1 MVDDGT
7 HLPARIQTPPPRQQR
22 FRLAALLTAL
32 YLGTLLFLL
41 CEHVARPV
49 SAVNLRSSQN
59 SQAAAE
65 GPSAENGA
73 AGNKQWVLRRLIV
86 PEERLRNQ
94 RVKGTGSSSVSPDV
108 GECILLFGAFCNGN
122 MGDVIQPMAMEHLLA
137 SVAQD
142 QCFWYA
148 HPGVEGVDQGDR
160 IGEFFSDNISGDS
173 SRLIHL
179 TPDHAEKVN
188 VFKAL
193 IIGGGGIFAAKHAPL
208 DVDAF
213 AEGLTLPIVIMG
225 VGASSNRAKKYSTL
239 VEKAVFVSGRDT
251 DSIDA
256 FSSLL
261 RKSKGPVVQPGDVAL
276 VRDPVLSDKMLTD
289 TKGTCWKQSEGEHEQ
304 PLCFILPASNTAP
317 TIEMHKHLL
326 ARVVRPGDVFV
337 NVFPKHQEE
346 ILEQHDYPGEVLQIL
361 DPAEF
366 TQRLCSCRAIVS
378 TRFHGVIL
386 GLHMGVPTFG
396 ASDMSYGNKV
406 PGVLI
411 DTMRLPEQYLVI
423 NERLTREDLD
433 QEVGII
439 RGLYA
444 SHGRRTSIHAR
455 LSELSDDFE
464 SHAEHVL
471 FNVLGVEK
479 QESLEKQQQ
488 QQHRA
493 ENFFSDTEIAAFLP
507 AASAIGGNT
516 ASELRSG
523 SSVLPKNDGSKA
535 AAIIPGRAVVVKATS
550 DVAPELDTKEEK
562 EKRKKKE
569 KKPETAEEVEIEE
582 EKKRT
587 AAAISHE
594 SLPMT
599 ERVGGTTADHA
610 ASGTTRIALKPSI
623 SRKSDA
629 IHRSSA
635 AKPDG
640 HTPATAPQTS
650 SSAKTK
656 EELVDV
662 TDTKGKEA
670 KESVQLAALLLANS
684 GVFHRSVED
693 EAGPTIGAKSKTS
706 LLETDGPRAP
716 VGTGDPSAAETLK
729 PSDMIVKKGV
739 VADGQQQKRSKNE
752 GTAATTINVDGY
764 HRRRE
769 PQTTE
774 RTATTP
780 ETSVPDMGSATDNG
794 APAAEGAS
802 TNDAIGGVLID
813 DDYMA
818 ATLLLGVVVG
828 LAFLPSGGTAR
839 KASNDG
845 PLVGGAVVESGRGT
859 ASRAPCDGDSLT
871 SGGSE
876 LSPTRSVGAAGGIAA
891 TPSRMLFM
899 LNFAVWVSLA
909 IGFSGYGKAYLRDTR
924 DPVGLLVLQG
934 AVGVVVLCSLGRVG
948 ILDLRAGKG
957 LTPSA
962 ARHAGLAALLHTGQA
977 LLTNFAM
984 LSGGVAMTNGLKAME
999 PVAAAFFSYFL
1010 LGKKS
1015 SAPRVVA
1022 LATIVAGIS
1031 LLTSKDN
1038 NNTGSSSDNDY
1049 VLVSTVFTMAAVCF
1063 NSLRNV
1069 AIKKGDPI
1077 PPHHTLLACSGAAT
1091 VVGVGLMLL
1100 RSALLALGDLDQE
1113 SGQSINSGRNPGAD
1127 WFRIGGVNAALCFVG
1142 YSLAS
1147 FNLLVRLSP
1156 VGHAVGNSCKRMLV
1170 FATGL
1175 LFLGE
1180 VMTVRQLGGTA
1191 VALLGVLA
1199 YNIAGTW

>member
-1 MVDDGT
+1 MVNDGT
-7 HLPARIQTPPPRQQR
+7 RLPAHIQTPPPRQQR
-22 FRLAALLTAL
+22 FRPAALLTAL

-41 CEHVARPV
+41 CEHVAQPV

-59 SQAAAE
+59 PQAAAE
-65 GPSAENGA
+65 GPSAENGV
-73 AGNKQWVLRRLIV
+73 AGNEQWVLRRLIV
-86 PEERLRNQ
+86 PGERLRNQ
-94 RVKGTGSSSVSPDV
+94 RVKGTGSSSVSPDF
-108 GECILLFGAFCNGN
+108 GECMLLFGAFCNGN

-137 SVAQD
+137 SVAPD

-148 HPGVEGVDQGDR
+148 HPGEEGIDQGDR

-179 TPDHAEKVN
+179 TPGDAEKVN

-213 AEGLTLPIVIMG
+213 ADRLTLPIVIMG
-225 VGASSNRAKKYSTL
+225 VGASRAKNYATL

-256 FSSLL
+256 LSNLL
-261 RKSKGPVVQPGDVAL
+261 RKSKGPVVQPEDVAL

-396 ASDMSYGNKV
+396 ASDMPYGNKV

-423 NERLTREDLD
+423 NEGLTREDLD

-471 FNVLGVEK
+471 FHVLDVEK

-488 QQHRA
+488 HRA
-493 ENFFSDTEIAAFLP
+493 EDFFSDNEITAFLP
-507 AASAIGGNT
+507 AASAIAGNT

-523 SSVLPKNDGSKA
+523 SSVLPKNDGSEAA
-535 AAIIPGRAVVVKATS
+535 AAIASRAVVVKATS
-550 DVAPELDTKEEK
+550 DLAPELETKKEE
-562 EKRKKKE
+562 EKKKMKSE
-569 KKPETAEEVEIEE
+569 KKPVLTEEVETEA

-587 AAAISHE
+587 AAAISQE
-594 SLPMT
+594 SLPMI

-623 SRKSDA
+623 SRISDV

-640 HTPATAPQTS
+640 HTPATGPKTS
-650 SSAKTK
+650 TSAKTK
-656 EELVDV
+656 EKLVDV
-662 TDTKGKEA
+662 TDAKGKEA
-670 KESVQLAALLLANS
+670 TESVPLAALLLTNS
-684 GVFHRSVED
+684 GVFRRSVED
-693 EAGPTIGAKSKTS
+693 EAEPTIEAKSKTS
-706 LLETDGPRAP
+706 LPETDKPRAS
-716 VGTGDPSAAETLK
+716 VGTGDPSAAEPPK
-729 PSDMIVKKGV
+729 SSDMIVKKGV
-739 VADGQQQKRSKNE
+739 VADAQQQKRSRNE
-752 GTAATTINVDGY
+752 GTAVTTIDDDGY

-769 PQTTE
+769 PQRTK
-774 RTATTP
+774 RTATTS
-780 ETSVPDMGSATDNG
+780 ETSVPDMGSAIDNG
-794 APAAEGAS
+794 APAAEGVS

-813 DDYMA
+813 EDYMA

-839 KASNDG
+839 KASHDG
-845 PLVGGAVVESGRGT
+845 PFVGGAVAESGRGT

-876 LSPTRSVGAAGGIAA
+876 LCVSPTRSAGAASGIAA

-909 IGFSGYGKAYLRDTR
+909 IGFSSYGKAYLRDTR

-934 AVGVVVLCSLGRVG
+934 AVGVMVLCSLGRVG
-948 ILDLRAGKG
+948 IPDLRAGKA

-977 LLTNFAM
+977 LLTTFAV
-984 LSGGVAMTNGLKAME
+984 LSGGVAMTNGLKAIE
-999 PVAAAFFSYFL
+999 PVAAAVFSYFL
-1010 LGKKS
+1010 LGNKC

-1038 NNTGSSSDNDY
+1038 NNTGSGSDSDY
-1049 VLVSTVFTMAAVCF
+1049 VLVSAVFTMTAVCF
-1063 NSLRNV
+1063 NALRNV
-1069 AIKKGDPI
+1069 VIKKGDPI
-1077 PPHHTLLACSGAAT
+1077 PPHRTLLACSGAAT
-1091 VVGVGLMLL
+1091 VVGVGLVLL
-1100 RSALLALGDLDQE
+1100 RSGLLALVDSDLED
-1113 SGQSINSGRNPGAD
+1113 GQSINSGRDPGAG
-1127 WFRIGGVNAALCFVG
+1127 WFRMSGVNAGLCFVG
-1142 YSLAS
+1142 YNLAS

-1170 FATGL
+1170 FAIGL

-1191 VALLGVLA
+1191 VALFGVLA
-1199 YNIAGTW
+1199 YNIAGIW

>member
-1 MVDDGT
+1 M
-7 HLPARIQTPPPRQQR
+7 
-22 FRLAALLTAL
+22 
-32 YLGTLLFLL
+32 
-41 CEHVARPV
+41 
-49 SAVNLRSSQN
+49 
-59 SQAAAE
+59 
-65 GPSAENGA
+65 
-73 AGNKQWVLRRLIV
+73 
-86 PEERLRNQ
+86 
-94 RVKGTGSSSVSPDV
+94 
-108 GECILLFGAFCNGN
+108 
-122 MGDVIQPMAMEHLLA
+122 
-137 SVAQD
+137 
-142 QCFWYA
+142 
-148 HPGVEGVDQGDR
+148 
-160 IGEFFSDNISGDS
+160 
-173 SRLIHL
+173 
-179 TPDHAEKVN
+179 
-188 VFKAL
+188 
-193 IIGGGGIFAAKHAPL
+193 
-208 DVDAF
+208 
-213 AEGLTLPIVIMG
+213 
-225 VGASSNRAKKYSTL
+225 
-239 VEKAVFVSGRDT
+239 
-251 DSIDA
+251 
-256 FSSLL
+256 
-261 RKSKGPVVQPGDVAL
+261 
-276 VRDPVLSDKMLTD
+276 KMLTQPRKRQ
-289 TKGTCWKQSEGEHEQ
+289 TNRCFPAFPPLLVRALIASGKHEQ

-326 ARVVRPGDVFV
+326 AHVVRPGDVFV

-386 GLHMGVPTFG
+386 GLHMGVPTLG

-423 NERLTREDLD
+423 NEKLTREDLD

-439 RGLYA
+439 RRLYA

-464 SHAEHVL
+464 AHAEHVL
-471 FNVLGVEK
+471 FHVLGVENQASLKK
-479 QESLEKQQQ
+479 QKKQ

-493 ENFFSDTEIAAFLP
+493 EDLFSDTEITAFLP
-507 AASAIGGNT
+507 AAPAIGGST
-516 ASELRSG
+516 ASERRSG
-523 SSVLPKNDGSKA
+523 SSVLTKIDGSEA
-535 AAIIPGRAVVVKATS
+535 AAVVAGRAVVVKTNS
-550 DVAPELDTKEEK
+550 DLAPELNTKKEE
-562 EKRKKKE
+562 KKKE
-569 KKPETAEEVEIEE
+569 KKKNTPVMTEEVEAEQE
-582 EKKRT
+582 NKQA
-587 AAAISHE
+587 AAAISQE
-594 SLPMT
+594 SLPVI
-599 ERVGGTTADHA
+599 ERVGGITADHA

-623 SRKSDA
+623 SRASDV

-635 AKPDG
+635 AETDG
-640 HTPATAPQTS
+640 HTPATTPKTS
-650 SSAKTK
+650 TSAKTK
-656 EELVDV
+656 EKLADV
-662 TDTKGKEA
+662 TDTKVKEA
-670 KESVQLAALLLANS
+670 TESVSLAALLLANS
-684 GVFHRSVED
+684 GAFSRSVKE
-693 EAGPTIGAKSKTS
+693 EAGPTIEAKSKTS
-706 LLETDGPRAP
+706 LPETDSSRAS
-716 VGTGDPSAAETLK
+716 VGSGDPSVAEPLK
-729 PSDMIVKKGV
+729 PSDMIVREGV

-752 GTAATTINVDGY
+752 GTASTTSVDGY
-764 HRRRE
+764 HGRRE
-769 PQTTE
+769 PRTTE
-774 RTATTP
+774 RIAATSKI
-780 ETSVPDMGSATDNG
+780 SVPDLVSATDNG

-802 TNDAIGGVLID
+802 TNDAIEGVLI

-818 ATLLLGVVVG
+818 ATLLFGLVVG

-839 KASNDG
+839 KASHDNLCVD
-845 PLVGGAVVESGRGT
+845 GAVVESGRGT

-876 LSPTRSVGAAGGIAA
+876 LFMSPTRSAGATSGIAA

-899 LNFAVWVSLA
+899 LNFAMWVSLA
-909 IGFSGYGKAYLRDTR
+909 IGFSGYGKAYLSDTR

-948 ILDLRAGKG
+948 ILDLRTGKD

-977 LLTNFAM
+977 LLTNFAVF
-984 LSGGVAMTNGLKAME
+984 SGGVAMTNGLKAME
-999 PVAAAFFSYFL
+999 PVAAAVFSYFL
-1010 LGKKS
+1010 LGKKC

-1038 NNTGSSSDNDY
+1038 YNTGSSSDNDY
-1049 VLVSTVFTMAAVCF
+1049 VLVSAVFTMAAVCF
-1063 NSLRNV
+1063 NALRNV
-1069 AIKKGDPI
+1069 MIKKGDPI

-1100 RSALLALGDLDQE
+1100 RSGLLLVGDLDQE
-1113 SGQSINSGRNPGAD
+1113 NGQWIHSGRDLGAG
-1127 WFRIGGVNAALCFVG
+1127 WFRMGGVNAALCFVG
-1142 YSLAS
+1142 YNLAS
-1147 FNLLVRLSP
+1147 FNLLVRLNP

>member
-7 HLPARIQTPPPRQQR
+7 YLPAPLQTLPPRQQR
-22 FRLAALLTAL
+22 FRPAALLTAL

-41 CEHVARPV
+41 CEHVAQPV
-49 SAVNLRSSQN
+49 PAVNLRSSQN

-73 AGNKQWVLRRLIV
+73 AGNTQWVVRRLIV

-122 MGDVIQPMAMEHLLA
+122 MGDVIQPMAMERLLA
-137 SVAQD
+137 SVAPD

-148 HPGVEGVDQGDR
+148 HPGGEGVDKGNH

-193 IIGGGGIFAAKHAPL
+193 IIGGGGIFASKHAPL

-213 AEGLTLPIVIMG
+213 AESLTLPIVIMG
-225 VGASSNRAKKYSTL
+225 VGANSSRAKKYATL

-256 FSSLL
+256 FSNLL
-261 RKSKGPVVQPGDVAL
+261 RKSKGPVVQPEDVAL

-304 PLCFILPASNTAP
+304 PLCFILPASNTAL

-337 NVFPKHQEE
+337 NVFPKHQKE

-471 FNVLGVEK
+471 FHVLGVEK
-479 QESLEKQQQ
+479 QESLKKQV
-488 QQHRA
+488 QHRA
-493 ENFFSDTEIAAFLP
+493 EGFLSDAEITAFLP
-507 AASAIGGNT
+507 AASAIGGDT
-516 ASELRSG
+516 ASERRSG
-523 SSVLPKNDGSKA
+523 SSVLPKNDGSEDA
-535 AAIIPGRAVVVKATS
+535 AVIAGRAVVVGATS
-550 DVAPELDTKEEK
+550 DLSPELDTKKEEEK
-562 EKRKKKE
+562 KKKKSE
-569 KKPETAEEVEIEE
+569 KKTVTTEEVETEE
-582 EKKRT
+582 EEKRT
-587 AAAISHE
+587 AAAISQE
-594 SLPMT
+594 SLPMV
-599 ERVGGTTADHA
+599 ERVGGTTADRA
-610 ASGTTRIALKPSI
+610 ASGTTRVALKPSI
-623 SRKSDA
+623 SRTSDV

-635 AKPDG
+635 AKTNG
-640 HTPATAPQTS
+640 HTRATAPKTS
-650 SSAKTK
+650 TSAKTK
-656 EELVDV
+656 EKLVDV
-662 TDTKGKEA
+662 TDA
-670 KESVQLAALLLANS
+670 KVKKATESVPLAAVLLANS
-684 GVFHRSVED
+684 GVFRRSVEE
-693 EAGPTIGAKSKTS
+693 EAGP
-706 LLETDGPRAP
+706 ETDGSRAS
-716 VGTGDPSAAETLK
+716 VGTDDPSAAEPLK

-739 VADGQQQKRSKNE
+739 VADGQQQKRSRNE
-752 GTAATTINVDGY
+752 GTPATTISVDGY

-769 PQTTE
+769 PRTTE
-774 RTATTP
+774 RTATTS

-828 LAFLPSGGTAR
+828 LALLPSGGTAR
-839 KASNDG
+839 KASHDG
-845 PLVGGAVVESGRGT
+845 LFVGGAVAESGRGT

-876 LSPTRSVGAAGGIAA
+876 LCVSPTRSAGSASGIAA
-891 TPSRMLFM
+891 TPSSMLFM

-948 ILDLRAGKG
+948 ILDLRAGQG
-957 LTPSA
+957 MTPSA

-977 LLTNFAM
+977 LLTNFAVF
-984 LSGGVAMTNGLKAME
+984 SGGVAMTNGLKAME
-999 PVAAAFFSYFL
+999 PVAAAVFSYFL
-1010 LGKKS
+1010 LGKKC

-1038 NNTGSSSDNDY
+1038 NNTASSRDNDY
-1049 VLVSTVFTMAAVCF
+1049 VHVSTVFTMAAVCF
-1063 NSLRNV
+1063 NALRNV
-1069 AIKKGDPI
+1069 VIKKGDPI

-1100 RSALLALGDLDQE
+1100 RSGLLALGDHDQE
-1113 SGQSINSGRNPGAD
+1113 DGQSINSGRDPGAG
-1127 WFRIGGVNAALCFVG
+1127 WFRMGGVNAALCFVG
-1142 YSLAS
+1142 YNLAS

-1191 VALLGVLA
+1191 VALFGVLA